1 MLYILAFAMRLLPLL
16 LAAGAAGLAA
26 AQSFEPPTPEQL
38 AARERV
44 RPAVEAIFRE
54 ARTPPE
60 KNADP
65 RPRYFFD
72 VTDALIALGPDVVPF
87 LIAEVDLEDAQTFH
101 FATYALG
108 ILGGPGA
115 EETLRKAARRGDDR
129 GGRYGQLSKRMAV
142 YALALMGK
150 GDAVDLALQGEQVA
164 DTIVIPDTYL
174 MPQISLMLGSSAVPY
189 LTKQLETYA
198 GDPAASTKLEWT
210 LAGLGRTGDP
220 SVVPKIVPL
229 LSNESIGVRA
239 RAEEALGQLGDG
251 SVCDKLV
258 PLLPNAK
265 LRENQSAALALAR
278 MAPEKCLPGIMEHL
292 KTEPNVE
299 VRAQLYRA
307 VASVQGEAAL
317 EFLQQYMA
325 TPNPHEAVILLDTIG
340 RIGSRKGLPL
350 VRSMLDKKDGSAVQ
364 RAIETL
370 AILGGEGATDT
381 LLAKTGDPRRTVKLL
396 ACRTLTEM
404 RERRAGPRV
413 AGNLLELVSEPVGNL
428 SLRAP
433 IKEYAEALVT
443 LRFAEPVPELTEAL
457 GKQAD
462 PEIVANLR
470 DAVTRLKLLM
480 ELGNDV
486 PKWVAKLAD
495 PAEPVRR
502 LAGSRLAEIGSPAAV
517 TALERRLGDASLPA
531 AERAEILRS
540 IGEFRTEGAAAAV
553 ERHLV
558 DPTYDAFDL
567 RDARAA
573 AAWAARRL
581 GGTRMIHALRD
592 SAVRRDG
599 REIATII
606 YWAIADPGNAFE
618 PIRTLRARR
627 MRYPEPTYG
636 REDEHVGEILR
647 ELARG
652 RAPRRFDVPP
662 ERLSTL

>member
-1 MLYILAFAMRLLPLL
+1 MLYILSFAMRLLPLL

-26 AQSFEPPTPEQL
+26 AQFEPPTPEEL

-65 RPRYFFD
+65 RPRYFYE
-72 VTDALIALGPDVVPF
+72 VTDALIDLGPDVVPF
-87 LIAEVDLEDAQTFH
+87 LVAEVDLEDSQTFH

-108 ILGGPGA
+108 RLGGPGA
-115 EETLRKAARRGDDR
+115 EEALRKAARRGDDR
-129 GGRYGQLSKRMAV
+129 GGRFGQLSKRMAV

-150 GDAVDLALQGEQVA
+150 ADAVDLAQQGEEVA
-164 DTIVIPDTYL
+164 DTVIVPDTYL
-174 MPQISLMLGSSAVPY
+174 MPQISLILGSSAVPY

-210 LAGLGRTGDP
+210 LAGLGRAGDAR
-220 SVVPKIVPL
+220 VVPKIVPL
-229 LSNESIGVRA
+229 LASESISVRA
-239 RAEEALGQLGDG
+239 QAEEALGRLGDG

-258 PLLPNAK
+258 PLLGNAK
-265 LRENQSAALALAR
+265 LRENQSVALALSR
-278 MAPEKCLPGIMEHL
+278 IRPEKCLPAILEHL
-292 KTEPNVE
+292 KTEPNIE
-299 VRAQLYRA
+299 VRSHLYRA

-317 EFLQQYMA
+317 ESFLPYM
-325 TPNPHEAVILLDTIG
+325 TTKNPYEPVILLDTIG

-350 VRSMLDKKDGSAVQ
+350 VRSMLDSKDGSAAQ

-381 LLAKTGDPRRTVKLL
+381 LLAKTGDPRRTMKLL
-396 ACRTLTEM
+396 ACRTLVEM

-433 IKEYAEALVT
+433 IKEYAEAVVT
-443 LRFAEPVPELTEAL
+443 LRFTDPIPELTEAL
-457 GKQAD
+457 GKQTD
-462 PEIVANLR
+462 PEIVASLSH
-470 DAVTRLKLLM
+470 AVTQLKLLV

-486 PKWVAKLAD
+486 TKWTAKLTDAS
-495 PAEPVRR
+495 EPVRR
-502 LAGSRLAEIGSPAAV
+502 LAGSRLAEIGTPAAV
-517 TALERRLGDASLPA
+517 TALEGRLGDASLPV
-531 AERAEILRS
+531 AERAEILRA
-540 IGEFRTEGAAAAV
+540 IGEFRTEGGAAAV

-558 DPTYDAFDL
+558 DPAFDAFDL
-567 RDARAA
+567 RDARTA

-581 GGTRMIHALRD
+581 GGSRMIHALRD

-599 REIATII
+599 REFSTLI
-606 YWAIADPGNAFE
+606 YWAIADPANAFE
-618 PIRTLRARR
+618 PIRELRGRR

-636 REDEHVGEILR
+636 REDERLDEILR
-647 ELARG
+647 ELERR